1 LTELTVA
8 EPPAAVFER
17 LNDVRPP
24 GQPTVQLDTAV
35 VLGGSIA
42 GLLAARVLADHA
54 KSVAIIERDER
65 GRQTEDA
72 GRAGVPQG
80 RQAHILLPAGRAQL
94 ERWYPG
100 FTKEAQDRGAVLCSP
115 ERTAAYSNGVEEV
128 QTDNKVMLASSR
140 PFLEALIRRRTLALP
155 NVRVITGQA
164 TGLTYR
170 GGAVSGVRYLT
181 ADGERQESAG
191 WVVDAMGRASKL
203 SDWLQQDGWERPT
216 LERMPVGVNYAT
228 AFFKRAEDRPPIAA
242 AINRPSPRFPDQP
255 LGTMHAVENGQW
267 QVLLAG
273 YGDNRPGRTP
283 EDFSAASAQL
293 PPIFAEA
300 AAGELVGEIHT
311 YHQADSRRRNFIR
324 LQHFPARL
332 ISVGDAVA
340 SFNPVYGQ
348 GMSSA
353 ALHASCLS
361 EYLRGH
367 PDLARPARQFFAL
380 EQVVVD
386 AAWGIS
392 TSADAARP
400 GAPQNP
406 SARMR
411 VQRWAMK
418 QILAAAVTDKKIA
431 TRFNAVAFMTAHP
444 ASLVTPGTVIRA
456 LAVRRAM
463 WWPGRSP
470 RPAAQPASSPR
481 AGGNGPGAGL
491 PPVRCS
497 PRPDR

>member
-1 LTELTVA
+1 VPES
-8 EPPAAVFER
+8 PATIFER
-17 LNDVRPP
+17 LNDIRPP
-24 GQPTVQLDTAV
+24 GKPPVQLDTAV

-54 KSVAIIERDER
+54 KNVAIIERDER
-65 GRQTEDA
+65 GRQAEDA
-72 GRAGVPQG
+72 GHPGVPQG

-100 FTKEAQDRGAVLCSP
+100 LTREAQDRGAVLCGP

-128 QTDNKVMLASSR
+128 QTENKVMLASSR

-155 NVRVITGQA
+155 NVQVVTGQA
-164 TGLTYR
+164 AGLTYR

-181 ADGERQESAG
+181 GDGDRLESADL
-191 WVVDAMGRASKL
+191 VVDAMGRASKL
-203 SDWLQQDGWERPT
+203 SDWLEQDRWERPS
-216 LERMPVGVNYAT
+216 LERMPAGINYAT
-228 AFFKRAEDRPPIAA
+228 AFFKRAEDEPAIAA
-242 AINRPSPRFPDQP
+242 AVARSSPRFPDRP
-255 LGTMHAVENGQW
+255 LGAVHAVEDGQW

-293 PPIFAEA
+293 PPIFGEA
-300 AAGELVGEIHT
+300 AGGELVGEIQT
-311 YHQADSRRRNFIR
+311 YHQADSRRRNFTR
-324 LQHFPARL
+324 LQHIPARL

-361 EYLRGH
+361 EYLRGG
-367 PDLARPARQFFAL
+367 PDLSLPAREFFAL
-380 EQVVVD
+380 QQVVVD
-386 AAWGIS
+386 AAWAIS
-392 TSADAARP
+392 TSADAARL

-411 VQRWAMK
+411 LRRWAMK

-431 TRFNAVAFMTAHP
+431 TKFNAVAYMTVHP
-444 ASLVTPGTVIRA
+444 ASLVTPGTVMRA
-456 LAVRRAM
+456 IAVSL
-463 WWPGRSP
+463 PGRTAK
-470 RPAAQPASSPR
+470 R
-481 AGGNGPGAGL
+481 
-491 PPVRCS
+491 
-497 PRPDR
+497 